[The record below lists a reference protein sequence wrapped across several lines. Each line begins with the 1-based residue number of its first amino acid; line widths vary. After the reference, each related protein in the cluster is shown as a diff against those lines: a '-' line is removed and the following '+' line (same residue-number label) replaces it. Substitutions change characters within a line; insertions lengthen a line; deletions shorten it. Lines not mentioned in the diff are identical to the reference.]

1 MADRAQSWQPAPMD
15 LTGRTALVTGA
26 SSGIGRATAIA
37 LARRG
42 VDVKATGRDIA
53 SLEALRKDCAA
64 EVLAADLSRADE
76 ADRVAH
82 WAGPVDVLVNNA
94 GFGWAGRLSEMDV
107 SQTEELI
114 RVNLAAPI
122 RLAALLVPGMVE
134 RGVGH
139 LVNVSSIAGHVG
151 VRFEAVYSATKAGL
165 LAFSES
171 LRYELAGSGVWV
183 TVVSPG
189 AVRTAFFQREGRA
202 YERTFPRPVRA
213 ERVADALIRAIEQ
226 NRPQVFVPRWMAF
239 PAWLRGAWP
248 GLYRR
253 LASRFG

>member
-1 MADRAQSWQPAPMD
+1 
-15 LTGRTALVTGA
+15 
-26 SSGIGRATAIA
+26 
-37 LARRG
+37 
-42 VDVKATGRDIA
+42 
-53 SLEALRKDCAA
+53 
-64 EVLAADLSRADE
+64 
-76 ADRVAH
+76 
-82 WAGPVDVLVNNA
+82 
-94 GFGWAGRLSEMDV
+94 MDV

-165 LAFSES
+165 LVFSES
-171 LRYELAGSGVWV
+171 LRYELAGSGVGV

-189 AVRTAFFQREGRA
+189 AVRTAFFEREARA